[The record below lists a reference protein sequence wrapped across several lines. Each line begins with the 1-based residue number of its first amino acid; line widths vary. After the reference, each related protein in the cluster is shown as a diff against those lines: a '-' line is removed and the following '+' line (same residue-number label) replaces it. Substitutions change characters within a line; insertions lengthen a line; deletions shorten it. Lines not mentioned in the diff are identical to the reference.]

1 MLQQFLYIGGSILI
15 IPFLPFLLF
24 LGKRVR
30 QSIPDLPE
38 ASENLTSSII
48 GNAETIQLLTLG
60 ESTIAGVGVTDHAHG
75 ITGQLAKTLHI
86 SSGKTIYW
94 QVLACNGYT
103 AEKVNQLL
111 VPQIPQHAL
120 DFIVIGLGGNDTFK
134 FNSPLTFKK
143 NMIRLLDNI
152 QLRQPNA
159 QIIIVNMPPVGE
171 FPAFPWVIQLVLG
184 SLMKLH
190 GAVIRDIP
198 QRYNNVSYMDKP
210 ICVKD
215 WISRTDSHLTSVDLF
230 SDGVHPSA
238 TTYAIW
244 GEEIGRFVIEKQF
257 NTEGVKKWHW
267 FN

>member
-1 MLQQFLYIGGSILI
+1 MIQQLLYLGGSILI
-15 IPFLPFLLF
+15 LPFLPLLLF

-30 QSIPDLPE
+30 RSIPDLPE
-38 ASENLTSSII
+38 ASENLTSSLV
-48 GNAETIQLLTLG
+48 GNGETIQLLTLG
-60 ESTIAGVGVTDHAHG
+60 ESTIAGVGVTDHTHG

-111 VPQIPQHAL
+111 VPQIPEYAL
-120 DFIVIGLGGNDTFK
+120 DYIVIGLGGNDTFT

-143 NMIRLLDNI
+143 NMIYLLDNI

-159 QIIIVNMPPVGE
+159 QIIIANMPPIGE
-171 FPAFPWVIQLVLG
+171 FPAFPWLIQLVLG
-184 SLMKLH
+184 SLVKLH

-198 QRYNNVSYMDKP
+198 QRYDNVSYMDET
-210 ICVKD
+210 IRLKD
-215 WISRTDSHLTSVDLF
+215 WIKRIDGNCTSADLF

-238 TTYAIW
+238 MTYAIW
-244 GEEIGRFVIEKQF
+244 GEEIGQF
-257 NTEGVKKWHW
+257 AMNNER
-267 FN
+267 